1 MSGRSPARFLLL
13 GPGLLWLGLFFVV
26 PMCFMGVVSLESG
39 SLTTGFSFT
48 WEFSNFTDAI
58 ADYDEQFLRSFVY
71 GGIATALALLIA
83 YPLAYAIAFRGGR
96 WKNLLLLAV
105 IAPFFTTYLIRT
117 LAWQT
122 ILSDQS
128 PVVDTLR
135 TIGLVAEDGRVLDTS
150 ASVIAGLTYNF
161 LPFMILP
168 IYASLERLDRRL
180 IEAAKDLYSS
190 ASAAFWRVTLPL
202 SAPGIVAGVLLTF
215 IPAAG
220 DYVNA
225 YFLGGPNQAMIGNA
239 IQGQY
244 LELSN
249 YPVAA
254 ALSFILLALI
264 MVAVVVYL
272 RLAGTRNVLGDDDRG
287 TEHVAAAPASHFR
300 GGGPWRWL
308 RERALNIYAGLA
320 IAYMLIP
327 IAVIAVFSFNDPA
340 GNFNITWEG
349 FTLDYW
355 RHPFADRELTDALL
369 TSLELAAIS
378 TVVATV
384 IGTMLALALVRHR
397 FRGRRAANLLIVI
410 PIATPEVVIGA
421 ALLSMFVYIDIARG
435 FSTLVIAHVM
445 FSISFVVILV
455 RSRLIGFDRSLE
467 DAAADLGAGP
477 LAVFR
482 TVTMPLLAPAILAAA
497 LLAFALSIDDF
508 VISNFNS
515 GTTITFP
522 LFIFGASQRGIPVE
536 VNVLATMLFGLTL
549 VAMAIAIW
557 QQRRAER
564 MARLVAPSAAQAE
577 PGRA

>member
-1 MSGRSPARFLLL
+1 M
-13 GPGLLWLGLFFVV
+13 
-26 PMCFMGVVSLESG
+26 
-39 SLTTGFSFT
+39 
-48 WEFSNFTDAI
+48 
-58 ADYDEQFLRSFVY
+58 
-71 GGIATALALLIA
+71 LALLIA

-96 WKNLLLLAV
+96 WRTALLLAV
-105 IAPFFTTYLIRT
+105 MAPFFTTYLIRT

-128 PVVDTLR
+128 PVVDFLR
-135 TIGLVAEDGRVLDTS
+135 TISLVGEDGRVLDTS

-168 IYASLERLDRRL
+168 IYAVLERLDPRL

-190 ASAAFWRVTLPL
+190 SRSAFLNVTLPL
-202 SAPGIVAGVLLTF
+202 SAPGVVAGVLLTF
-215 IPAAG
+215 IPAVG

-225 YFLGGPNQAMIGNA
+225 YFLGGPNQAMIGNV

-254 ALSFILLALI
+254 ALSFVFMALI
-264 MVAVVVYL
+264 MIVVLLYL
-272 RLAGTRNVLGDDDRG
+272 RFAGTGALIGDDESVTVETTANDAAPGRRGHGVLG
-287 TEHVAAAPASHFR
+287 
-300 GGGPWRWL
+300 WL
-308 RERALNIYAGLA
+308 REHALNIYAGIA

-340 GNFNITWEG
+340 GSFNFTWQG

-355 RHPFADRELTDALL
+355 AHPFAQADLTDALV
-369 TSLELAAIS
+369 TSLELAALS
-378 TVVATV
+378 TVIATV

-397 FRGRRAANLLIVI
+397 FRGRRAANVLILI
-410 PIATPEVVIGA
+410 PMATPEVVIGA
-421 ALLSMFVYIDIARG
+421 ALLSMFVYVGVARG
-435 FSTLVIAHVM
+435 FTTLLIAHVM
-445 FSISFVVILV
+445 FSISFVVVIV

-467 DAAADLGAGP
+467 DVAADLGAGP
-477 LAVFR
+477 LTAFR
-482 TVTMPLLAPAILAAA
+482 TVTLPLLAPAILAAA

-515 GTTITFP
+515 GTTVTFP
-522 LFIFGASQRGIPVE
+522 LYIFGASQRGIPVE
-536 VNVLATMLFGLTL
+536 VNVLATMLFALTIA
-549 VAMAIAIW
+549 AMAFTVW

-564 MARLVAPSAAQAE
+564 LARVAPDA
-577 PGRA
+577 